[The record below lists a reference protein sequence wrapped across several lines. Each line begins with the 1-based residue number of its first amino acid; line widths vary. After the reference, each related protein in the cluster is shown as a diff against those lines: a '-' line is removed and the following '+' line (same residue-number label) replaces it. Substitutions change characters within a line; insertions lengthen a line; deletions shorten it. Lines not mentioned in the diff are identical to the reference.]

1 VSRSRFL
8 AAAAAVCVV
17 VMSGGCAGSAA
28 STAVP
33 ADGGTLNAAPAKVR
47 FGLGGA
53 VYPTYIV
60 AQDQG
65 FFAKE
70 NLTVEM
76 NTLGSS
82 GLTADALAAGQ
93 LDLGVPAATSSVLAT
108 VKGAKII
115 MVSGF
120 ENTFIDKTG
129 RSWEAIY
136 VVVRPGEGIQRLADL
151 KGKKVCVSDI
161 ASFYNIPLRAQMLAN
176 KIDPDKDMT
185 IVPVPYAQ
193 MPGALMQKL
202 VDVAFMSPDAYV
214 QVQRLG
220 KIEVIATHTS
230 LMNVSVDLTTAV
242 AANAD
247 FLQRNPDVV
256 VRFLRALLQ
265 ARQWMAQDVAK
276 DDGRN
281 LIDLI
286 ARSVKYSPEQAKS
299 FYETRAGYYGKEL
312 DFVNLLD
319 VPTTSIVR
327 NFELLRASGAINQD
341 VPTSYEQVVDIRPLK
356 RAYESLGLKWDESKH

>member
-1 VSRSRFL
+1 MAT
-8 AAAAAVCVV
+8 AAAIIAVIAQ
-17 VMSGGCAGSAA
+17 SGCAPAALPTATPAANSALDM
-28 STAVP
+28 TP
-33 ADGGTLNAAPAKVR
+33 ARVR

-82 GLTADALAAGQ
+82 GLTTDALAAGQ
-93 LDLGVPAATSSVLAT
+93 LDLGVPAPTTSVLAT
-108 VKGAKII
+108 VKGAKVI
-115 MVSGF
+115 MISGF
-120 ENTFIDKTG
+120 ENTFIDKSG
-129 RSWEAIY
+129 RPWEAIY
-136 VVVRPGEGIQRLADL
+136 VAVRPGEGIQKLTDL
-151 KGKKVCVSDI
+151 KGKNVAVSDI

-202 VDVAFMSPDAYV
+202 VDAAFMSPDAYV
-214 QVQRLG
+214 QVQKLG
-220 KIEVIATHTS
+220 KVEVIATHTS

-242 AANAD
+242 VASTG
-247 FLQRNPDVV
+247 FLQKSPDVA

-265 ARQWMAQDVAK
+265 ARQWMAEDVARN
-276 DDGRN
+276 DGKN
-281 LIDLI
+281 LIDLV
-286 ARSVKYSPEQAKS
+286 AKSMKYSPEQARS

-319 VPTTSIVR
+319 IPTQSVIR
-327 NFELLRASGAINQD
+327 NFELLKASGSINQD
-341 VPTSYEQVVDIRPLK
+341 TATSYEQVVDIRPLK
-356 RAYESLGLKWDESKH
+356 RAYETLGLKWDENKH

>member
-1 VSRSRFL
+1 MSRYSLFVNL
-8 AAAAAVCVV
+8 AAVFAI
-17 VMSGGCAGSAA
+17 VMSGGCSVSAPP
-28 STAVP
+28 TAAP
-33 ADGGTLNAAPAKVR
+33 AAGGTLDTTPAKVR

-76 NTLGSS
+76 NTFGSS
-82 GLTADALAAGQ
+82 GLTTDALAAGH
-93 LDLGVPAATSSVLAT
+93 LDIGVPAATSSVLAT
-108 VKGAKII
+108 VKGAKIVMI
-115 MVSGF
+115 SGF
-120 ENTFIDKTG
+120 ENTFIDKSG
-129 RSWEAIY
+129 KSWEAVY
-136 VVVRPGEGIQRLADL
+136 VVVRAGEGIQKLTDL

-176 KIDPDKDMT
+176 KIDPDKDVT

-230 LMNVSVDLTTAV
+230 LMNVSVDLTSAV
-242 AANAD
+242 AANSE
-247 FLQRNPDVV
+247 FLQKNPDVA

-265 ARQWMAQDVAK
+265 ARQWMAADVATN
-276 DDGRN
+276 DGKN
-281 LIDLI
+281 LMDLV
-286 ARSVKYSPEQAKS
+286 AKSVKYSPEQAKS

-319 VPTTSIVR
+319 VPTQSIVR
-327 NFELLRASGAINQD
+327 NFELLRASGALNQD

-356 RAYESLGLKWDESKH
+356 RAYETLGLKWDESKH